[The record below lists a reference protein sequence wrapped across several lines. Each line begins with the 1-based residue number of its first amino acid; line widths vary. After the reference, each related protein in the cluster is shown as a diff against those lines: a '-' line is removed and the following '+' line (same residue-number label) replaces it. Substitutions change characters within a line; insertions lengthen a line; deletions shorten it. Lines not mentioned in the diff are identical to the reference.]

1 MAELHAG
8 VTRRE
13 FMGREEM
20 LKNVP
25 IFSELGRRDLERLS
39 RLMVPRTMRAGEVII
54 KEGDQAAGFFVIS
67 SGKVEVVRGV
77 DSGNPQVLNTL
88 GPGDFFGEM
97 ALFEGFPRNATVR
110 ATEDTECLAM
120 TRWDFMAEMKN
131 HPEIAV
137 SMLPVLVRRLRSVE
151 AQITE

>member
-1 MAELHAG
+1 
-8 VTRRE
+8 
-13 FMGREEM
+13 M

-25 IFSELGRRDLERLS
+25 IFSELGRRDLERFQAHG
-39 RLMVPRTMRAGEVII
+39 PRAIKAGEVII

-67 SGKVEVVRGV
+67 AGKVEVVRGV
-77 DSGNPQVLNTL
+77 DSGDVQVLNTL

-137 SMLPVLVRRLRSVE
+137 SMLPVLVRRLRNADAHLNE
-151 AQITE
+151 